1 MWCALDLPLRLF
13 KYGDINK
20 WRVQSKAIQ
29 PREVLKWICREI
41 NSSLWILCPCFF
53 LNLVSFSSLLFWH
66 WGSLAAQPCSFP
78 TEFNPQSSAWGLHK
92 GCTISGS
99 ENGAFAPK
107 MHHIKLTSSHYFP
120 LLWMTS
126 NFNKN
131 GLHFATEYFPTVCIT
146 FTGKTGNYLKVL
158 YYKKTIKQTNIKK
171 NMIG

>member
-53 LNLVSFSSLLFWH
+53 LNLLCHFPPCCFGTGALLLPSPALSH
-66 WGSLAAQPCSFP
+66 QNLAP
-78 TEFNPQSSAWGLHK
+78 SAWGLHK

-158 YYKKTIKQTNIKK
+158 YYKKQSNKQT
-171 NMIG
+171 